1 MNCVTVIKDYFIQID
16 FEPWFRVDQIIFNET
31 SLDPMYQ
38 ITGDTFLRMKVNI
51 SSQYTFYTTFSLL
64 VLEVIFIFPDIIII
78 SIK

>member
-51 SSQYTFYTTFSLL
+51 SSQYTLYTTFSLL